1 MKLKSL
7 VLSFAALTSLL
18 FTSCKEDIDLIGD
31 AEETAVV
38 YSLLN
43 QADSVHFV
51 KINRAFLSNTNSLI
65 TAQIADSNYF
75 QNVVATVKEVVNGN
89 VTRTWILDDT
99 LVENKE
105 PGAFFAPEQKLYYFK
120 TSPTQPLLANANT
133 VYDLEININNGE
145 FLVTGSTPLVRGVAI
160 TSPTGNN
167 SPYSFATSNV
177 QANGYGSPM
186 ITVSKGEAEIM
197 NLSMK
202 ISFDEYI
209 GSSFTTKTF
218 TWVIDEIESIESNSV
233 KFFMNGQTFYT
244 LIKDNATDNP
254 AITKRKINNLELI
267 VTAGSNDLKSYI
279 TINKPSS
286 SLAQNKPTFTNLSAS
301 NGRKTVGIFSGRS
314 TVKRIKLDWVPSG
327 SSNNIG
333 AIDQNSMK
341 ELSQGTITGSLL
353 FCTSNPN
360 YNPNGSNPQPFFCN

>member
-89 VTRTWILDDT
+89 VTRTWILEDT

-145 FLVTGSTPLVRGVAI
+145 FLVTGSTPLVRGVGI
-160 TSPTGNN
+160 TSPGPSN
-167 SPYSFATSNV
+167 PYAFATNNV
-177 QANGYGSPM
+177 QTIGYSSPM

-197 NLSMK
+197 NLSLK
-202 ISFDEYI
+202 VSFDEYI
-209 GSSFTTKTF
+209 GSSFTTKSF
-218 TWVIDEIESIESNSV
+218 IWKVDEIESIESNSV

-244 LIKDNATDNP
+244 LIKDNATNNP
-254 AITKRKINNLELI
+254 AITKRQINNLELI

-341 ELSQGTITGSLL
+341 ELAQGTITGSLL

>member
-89 VTRTWILDDT
+89 VTRTWILEDT

-145 FLVTGSTPLVRGVAI
+145 FLVTGSTPLVRGVTIA
-160 TSPTGNN
+160 SPGALAA
-167 SPYSFATSNV
+167 YSFVTSNV
-177 QANGYGSPM
+177 QANGYASQM
-186 ITVSKGEAEIM
+186 IEVNRGDAEIM
-197 NLSMK
+197 NLSLK
-202 ISFDEYI
+202 VSFDEYT
-209 GSSFTTKTF
+209 GSSFNTKSF
-218 TWVIDEIESIESNSV
+218 VWNVDEIESIETAKV

-244 LIKDNATDNP
+244 LIKDNATNNP

-314 TVKRIKLDWVPSG
+314 TVKRIKLDWENITG
-327 SSNNIG
+327 STNNP
-333 AIDQNSMK
+333 AIDAKSMK
-341 ELSQGTITGSLL
+341 ELAQGTITGSLL
-353 FCTSNPN
+353 FCTSNPS
-360 YNPNGSNPQPFFCN
+360 YGGANGQTPEPYFCN